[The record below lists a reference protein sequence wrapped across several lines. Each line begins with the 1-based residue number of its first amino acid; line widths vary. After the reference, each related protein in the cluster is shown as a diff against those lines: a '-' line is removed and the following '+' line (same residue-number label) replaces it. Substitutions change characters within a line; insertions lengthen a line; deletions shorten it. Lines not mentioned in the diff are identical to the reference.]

1 MAVPAVLHH
10 HAARVARQALGRFRG
25 NASPV
30 LEEGLAG
37 LLRVGQNLGVHMD
50 YHLIPLARGT
60 GIEPVVEGALGQ

>member
-1 MAVPAVLHH
+1 MIPFHGYGEWPEPH
-10 HAARVARQALGRFRG
+10 GRFRG

-37 LLRVGQNLGVHMD
+37 LLRVGQDLGVHMD
-50 YHLIPLARGT
+50 YHLVPLARGT